1 MEDSYMI
8 GKMNSYMHQ
17 LSEKMSEW
25 LGDRLPKLT
34 NDWWRDLVY
43 NNLSPLQRD
52 QVDLKNITE
61 LKGLDLAALLRV
73 FDRNWFVITSSWFVN
88 NKERKK
94 IKDMMGVRNSWAHIS
109 SEELSK
115 EKVISDVEII
125 IELMQAFDAKMSETR
140 DMEVFIMDIEDDK
153 DIQATAKSTP
163 DRTAE
168 TATASPKSE
177 AGGDIVVGSMITL
190 VSDSSKAGAV
200 IGVDNGKYTVWMDN
214 APQTF
219 YREQIE
225 LKAETVTNI
234 HMALSRV
241 KSALTAY

>member
-94 IKDMMGVRNSWAHIS
+94 IKDMMGVRNSWDLGI
-109 SEELSK
+109 LSN
-115 EKVISDVEII
+115 
-125 IELMQAFDAKMSETR
+125 LLQ
-140 DMEVFIMDIEDDK
+140 
-153 DIQATAKSTP
+153 
-163 DRTAE
+163 
-168 TATASPKSE
+168 
-177 AGGDIVVGSMITL
+177 L
-190 VSDSSKAGAV
+190 
-200 IGVDNGKYTVWMDN
+200 
-214 APQTF
+214 
-219 YREQIE
+219 
-225 LKAETVTNI
+225 
-234 HMALSRV
+234 
-241 KSALTAY
+241 

>member
-94 IKDMMGVRNSWAHIS
+94 IN
-109 SEELSK
+109 
-115 EKVISDVEII
+115 EKLKAQI
-125 IELMQAFDAKMSETR
+125 
-140 DMEVFIMDIEDDK
+140 K
-153 DIQATAKSTP
+153 DICPILIKGSVEEGRKTK
-163 DRTAE
+163 
-168 TATASPKSE
+168 E
-177 AGGDIVVGSMITL
+177 A
-190 VSDSSKAGAV
+190 
-200 IGVDNGKYTVWMDN
+200 
-214 APQTF
+214 
-219 YREQIE
+219 
-225 LKAETVTNI
+225 
-234 HMALSRV
+234 
-241 KSALTAY
+241 